1 MGRLFW
7 KFFFALLLAQIV
19 SVLGVGL
26 LIGLHNR
33 QLQGVDLH
41 GTHHRG
47 PGLAPGSLS
56 DVWGEDDSAE
66 TPQPRGPGGD
76 MRPGGQPPHFRGPH
90 GHPPQHSLIPTPPL
104 LSGLAASL
112 IFATLLAW
120 YFAKPIRSLSRAFDA
135 VSQGNLSVRLSAEM
149 GGRRDELAD
158 LGRDFDS
165 MAQRVQGLMDGQRR
179 LFHDVSHELRSPLT
193 RLQVAIGL
201 ARQNPERVEQALL
214 RVERESVRMDQL
226 VSELLTLARLES
238 GMSMS
243 VREAIALDEFVG
255 NIVEDSRVEAE
266 AKHCQLLFVE
276 EGEVFAQ
283 GNPELLRRGVENVL
297 RNAIKHSPPHAEV
310 RISLRCIH
318 GDKGRQI
325 EIAILD
331 QGSGVPDAALPHI
344 FQPFFRGV
352 GDNPAE
358 GYGLGLAIAQR
369 VVAMHD
375 GSIAA
380 RNVEGGGFEVV
391 IALPA
396 SAA

>member
-33 QLQGVDLH
+33 QHGLH
-41 GTHHRG
+41 DDGRPASVFSPQEWGQDEPAEAG
-47 PGLAPGSLS
+47 P
-56 DVWGEDDSAE
+56 
-66 TPQPRGPGGD
+66 PRGSG
-76 MRPGGQPPHFRGPH
+76 PPSPH
-90 GHPPQHSLIPTPPL
+90 GAGGSPSPHSLIPMPPL

-112 IFATLLAW
+112 IFAALLAW

-135 VSQGNLSVRLSAEM
+135 VSQGNLAVRLSAEM

-165 MAQRVQGLMDGQRR
+165 MAQRVQSLMDGQRR

-238 GMSMS
+238 GMSAS
-243 VREAIALDEFVG
+243 VQEAIALDEFVG

-266 AKHCQLLFVE
+266 AKQCQLQFVE
-276 EGEVFAQ
+276 EGEVFAR

-297 RNAIKHSPPHAEV
+297 RNAIKHSPPHTEI

-318 GDKGRQI
+318 GDKGRQV
-325 EIAILD
+325 EIGILD
-331 QGSGVPDAALPHI
+331 QGSGVPEAALPHI

-352 GDNPAE
+352 GDYPAE

-380 RNVEGGGFEVV
+380 RNVDGGGFEVV

-396 SAA
+396 SVA